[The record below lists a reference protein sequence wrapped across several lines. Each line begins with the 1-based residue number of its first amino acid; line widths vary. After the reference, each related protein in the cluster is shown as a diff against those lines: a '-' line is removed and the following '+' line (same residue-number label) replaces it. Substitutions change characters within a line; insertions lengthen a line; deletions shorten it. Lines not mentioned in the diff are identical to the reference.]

1 MLATLL
7 LAALSAPA
15 DDAKKDK
22 APPAKK
28 ELFAAEKWYKDQK
41 GKEEAFEGTLKYT
54 PLPDGVGI
62 IGRHNDFQLEMTVK
76 GKKDVREVYVGGKP
90 ELLKAYSGKKV
101 KLTGKAVEVEVVGK
115 THREIWPARV
125 ELVAEKKKGK

>member
-7 LAALSAPA
+7 LAALTAADAPP
-15 DDAKKDK
+15 KDK

-28 ELFAAEKWYKDQK
+28 ELFADQKWYKDQK

-54 PLPDGVGI
+54 PLPDGVGT

-90 ELLKAYSGKKV
+90 ELLKPYAGKKV

-125 ELVAEKKKGK
+125 ELVVEKKGK

>member
-7 LAALSAPA
+7 LAALTAADAPA
-15 DDAKKDK
+15 KDK

-28 ELFAAEKWYKDQK
+28 ELFADQKWYKDQK
-41 GKEEAFEGTLKYT
+41 GKEETFEGTLKYT
-54 PLPDGVGI
+54 PSTGGVG

-76 GKKDVREVYVGGKP
+76 GKKDTREVYVGGKP
-90 ELLKAYSGKKV
+90 ELLKPYSGKKV
-101 KLTGKAVEVEVVGK
+101 KLTGKAVEMEVVGK

-125 ELVAEKKKGK
+125 ELVVEKKKGK